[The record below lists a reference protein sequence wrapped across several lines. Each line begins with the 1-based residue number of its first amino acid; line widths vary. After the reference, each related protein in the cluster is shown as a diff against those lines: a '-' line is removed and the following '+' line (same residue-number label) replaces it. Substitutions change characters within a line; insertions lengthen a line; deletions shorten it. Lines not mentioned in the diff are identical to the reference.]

1 MLLTK
6 ADKLNRSEAQK
17 ALSIAKLQSGG
28 GQAHLFSSLKKQ
40 GVEDVAQLLWDW
52 THPADAANAFP
63 AQTKAPED
71 EPEALDE

>member
-6 ADKLNRSEAQK
+6 ADKLNRSDAQK

-40 GVEDVAQLLWDW
+40 GVEEVSMQLFDW
-52 THPADAANAFP
+52 THPATTAVV
-63 AQTKAPED
+63 E
-71 EPEALDE
+71 

>member
-6 ADKLNRSEAQK
+6 ADKLNRSEGQK

-40 GVEDVAQLLWDW
+40 GVEAVSMELYGW
-52 THPADAANAFP
+52 THPTA
-63 AQTKAPED
+63 APESTSA
-71 EPEALDE
+71 PSPVL

>member
-6 ADKLNRSEAQK
+6 ADKLNRSEGQK

-40 GVEDVAQLLWDW
+40 GVEAVSMELYGW
-52 THPADAANAFP
+52 THPTP
-63 AQTKAPED
+63 APEST
-71 EPEALDE
+71 PAPTPVL